1 MYKQSQDCCE
11 WSLGRKPTKEG
22 PRLRMQM
29 TDSLSAEK
37 KKRNRAQTT
46 ETKVILLGESGVGKT
61 SIAERFCRNHFIGES
76 HIVTIGAAYMQ
87 QTVTLPN
94 ESRVKMH
101 IWDTGGS
108 ERFRTMVNLYYREA
122 QAAIVVYD
130 VCDFRSI
137 NAVQYWVEQMEQN
150 ATAETFVLA
159 LVGNKIDMLAD
170 GRTSVLA

>member
-1 MYKQSQDCCE
+1 
-11 WSLGRKPTKEG
+11 
-22 PRLRMQM
+22 MQM

-37 KKRNRAQTT
+37 KKKSRLLT

-61 SIAERFCRNHFIGES
+61 SIAERFVRNQFIGHS

-87 QTVTLPN
+87 QTVTLPD
-94 ESRVKMH
+94 EKRVKMH

-130 VCDFRSI
+130 VCDFRSLS
-137 NAVQYWVEQMEQN
+137 AVEYWVQQMEQN
-150 ATAETFVLA
+150 ATAEEFVLA
-159 LVGNKIDMLAD
+159 LVGNKVDMLAQ
-170 GRTSVLA
+170 GRESVFA